1 VEEPRQYENLNFA
14 TFAANQ
20 ILMRIGW
27 VFRTESVVILGFLD
41 TYSTSD
47 VVRGFLPVSFR
58 LVQSLAQFFLAQHV
72 AQTPFKQ
79 PLFTLSVFGIMVPW
93 LVIAVVAGGTR
104 LPSSVVV
111 GLFLAL
117 YTLQGKL
124 IRAERRGSL
133 LVRANSV
140 GSILAIAVACRFM
153 YEWLG
158 GETPRYSAVFGAT
171 AVCYGMAAIAKPV
184 FSRTSLSAPTAATL
198 LQIPRR
204 RTTTIAVRSRF
215 SQICRGRRTVLF
227 KLAPFSTLHRFWIAC
242 VGSGIGSLRRLDCRS
257 KLCGCCGLLDHWR
270 YRRSPR

>member
-1 VEEPRQYENLNFA
+1 
-14 TFAANQ
+14 
-20 ILMRIGW
+20 MRIGW
-27 VFRTESVVILGFLD
+27 VFKTESVVVPGFLD

-47 VVRGFLPVSFR
+47 VLRGFLPVSLR
-58 LVQSLAQFFLAQHV
+58 LGQSLPQFLIAQYVTQIRY
-72 AQTPFKQ
+72 KQ
-79 PLFTLSVFGIMVPW
+79 PLFTISAFGIMVPW
-93 LVIAVVAGGTR
+93 LVIALILSGTQWS
-104 LPSSVVV
+104 SSVVV
-111 GLFLAL
+111 CLFLAL

-171 AVCYGMAAIAKPV
+171 AVCYGMAAISKPV